1 MSRRKYDPI
10 CSFPGCGRQ
19 HNSKGLC
26 APHGAMQRSGQQLR
40 PLQKRTGPIKRPDID
55 RFTEK
60 VKKLDNECH
69 EWTGG
74 KTSGGYGVFTAVMEQ
89 MEQKKEM
96 AHRWAYEYYVGQI
109 PDGLDIDH
117 LCRNRVC
124 VNPDHLEPVTRA
136 ENIRRATALKTRCPQ
151 GHEYTEENTYVRPG
165 TTHRKCR
172 QCMRERD
179 RARRPRRRSSA
190 IAKEAA

>member
-55 RFTEK
+55 RFTGK

-124 VNPDHLEPVTRA
+124 VNLDHLE
-136 ENIRRATALKTRCPQ
+136 
-151 GHEYTEENTYVRPG
+151 
-165 TTHRKCR
+165 
-172 QCMRERD
+172 
-179 RARRPRRRSSA
+179 
-190 IAKEAA
+190 